1 VITSRTTQNL
11 PLLDARR
18 MGRPIDFSC
27 KLGEEGEGME
37 ANTLAQKSDV
47 AIPFCRPPK
56 LKLQA

>member
-1 VITSRTTQNL
+1 
-11 PLLDARR
+11 

-27 KLGEEGEGME
+27 QLGEEEEGTE

-56 LKLQA
+56 LKLQTRWGIESNEQKWELGT